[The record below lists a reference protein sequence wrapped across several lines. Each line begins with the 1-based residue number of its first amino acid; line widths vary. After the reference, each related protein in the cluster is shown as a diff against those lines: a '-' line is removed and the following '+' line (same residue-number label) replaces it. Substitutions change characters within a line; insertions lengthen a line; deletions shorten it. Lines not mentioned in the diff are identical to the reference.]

1 MKNVFKSVIEKGGY
15 DLTVIL
21 KKIDAYHVEGKL
33 TDAEKDEL
41 YSLARKEPQAQ
52 YDFKTEIE
60 KLWVAV
66 RALQNGNVPEEETDT
81 VKEWVQPTG
90 AHDAYMAGDIVKY
103 TDGKTYK
110 SLIDNNVWS
119 PDTYPAGWEVI

>member
-1 MKNVFKSVIEKGGY
+1 MIPCGVTLSANKVIPQLSLISG
-15 DLTVIL
+15 L
-21 KKIDAYHVEGKL
+21 KRVLETL
-33 TDAEKDEL
+33 SEAEKEEL